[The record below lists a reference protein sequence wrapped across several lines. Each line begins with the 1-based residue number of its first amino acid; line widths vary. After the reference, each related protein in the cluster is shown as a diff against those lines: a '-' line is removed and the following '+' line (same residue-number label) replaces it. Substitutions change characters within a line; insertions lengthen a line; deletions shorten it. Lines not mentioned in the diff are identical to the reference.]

1 MLTVVSWFSVTLIAS
16 IPFILYG
23 TVENW
28 ADAVFEASSGI
39 STTGATIITNLDHT
53 PRAILLWRAILNGL
67 GGIGIVIF
75 AIAMLPF
82 LGIGGMQIF
91 QHENSDFNDKLM
103 PKISYIAKRI
113 IFIYITMVVACLI
126 CLYLAGMNWFDA
138 LCHAL
143 ATIATGG
150 MSTKDASVGYFDSA
164 AIDAVITVFMVLGA
178 IPLTLYHTLLI
189 NKSTNSLRVEQV
201 RFFIKLLV
209 FYIGA
214 TSLWLV
220 YVGKYDFID
229 ALRYA
234 SFNIVSIT
242 TTTGFV
248 STDYLQWGA
257 FASTI
262 FVILPLRR
270 LYGFHGRI
278 SQDIS
283 LAGRYRLFEKISHNR
298 Y

>member
-1 MLTVVSWFSVTLIAS
+1 MWQPVLMISGYFISVLGLAMLFPAALDVYDTGNSWSPFFSSSIIALFLGMSMFLANKIRIDKVSLQQGYLLTVVSWFSVTLIAS

-126 CLYLAGMNWFDA
+126 CLYFAGMNWFDA

-150 MSTKDASVGYFDSA
+150 MSTKDASV
-164 AIDAVITVFMVLGA
+164 
-178 IPLTLYHTLLI
+178 
-189 NKSTNSLRVEQV
+189 
-201 RFFIKLLV
+201 
-209 FYIGA
+209 
-214 TSLWLV
+214 
-220 YVGKYDFID
+220 
-229 ALRYA
+229 
-234 SFNIVSIT
+234 
-242 TTTGFV
+242 
-248 STDYLQWGA
+248 
-257 FASTI
+257 
-262 FVILPLRR
+262 
-270 LYGFHGRI
+270 
-278 SQDIS
+278 
-283 LAGRYRLFEKISHNR
+283 
-298 Y
+298 